1 MSLKTTCCLRPIRFV
16 AAARG
21 CLLCCHSCR
30 LEPSKYFKQT
40 WKVKD
45 KLLEVFW
52 KNTIKL
58 LLGKCLPQLLL
69 EREHGSRKST

>member
-16 AAARG
+16 AAVRG